1 MTELEYEKACR
12 GPAQRG
18 LKSEYLGGK
27 MLTDAKKV
35 LITLSFHPDKVA
47 NFDAYVDRL
56 RQKGFDVFVDP
67 RYRTLS
73 EDELIE
79 VLPDYDVYIMS
90 SEYIT
95 PKVAAAAD
103 SLKIVSRMG
112 VGFNRLDMDALT
124 QKGVAVTIA
133 VGANAEPVAEFTV
146 AMLLSL
152 TRKIFTVDRLARS
165 GSWEK
170 CFGTSLY
177 RKTLGVVGLGNIGR
191 LVVKLLAGFD
201 MRVLAFDPVQEE

>member
-1 MTELEYEKACR
+1 M
-12 GPAQRG
+12 
-18 LKSEYLGGK
+18 
-27 MLTDAKKV
+27 
-35 LITLSFHPDKVA
+35 
-47 NFDAYVDRL
+47 
-56 RQKGFDVFVDP
+56 
-67 RYRTLS
+67 
-73 EDELIE
+73 
-79 VLPDYDVYIMS
+79 LPDYDVYIMS

-191 LVVKLLAGFD
+191 LVVKLLRGLTC
-201 MRVLAFDPVQEE
+201 VCLAFDPVQDEEFAQKYRVTYCPLDELVKESDFISIHAR